1 MTEEVSTPDAVGPR
15 VADLVRGLAECA
27 ELTRGQAYRLRLAAD
42 EIATNIVEHGY
53 GGRGVLV
60 VCGGVDDDRVWVR
73 TEDRAPPFDPRGHD
87 ASHVLATHPAERT
100 AGGLGL
106 HVAMAGLDEFHYE
119 RVDGRNRNT
128 MVVCRAGRDPGG
140 TGSERGT
147 RGP

>member
-53 GGRGVLV
+53 GGRGVV
-60 VCGGVDDDRVWVR
+60 AVCGGVEDDRVWVR
-73 TEDRAPPFDPRGHD
+73 TEDRAPPFDPRDHD
-87 ASHVLATHPAERT
+87 AAEVLATHPADRSP
-100 AGGLGL
+100 GGLGL

-119 RVDGRNRNT
+119 HVDGRNRNT
-128 MVVCRAGRDPGG
+128 MVVCRESGAPPDGG
-140 TGSERGT
+140 TG
-147 RGP
+147 P